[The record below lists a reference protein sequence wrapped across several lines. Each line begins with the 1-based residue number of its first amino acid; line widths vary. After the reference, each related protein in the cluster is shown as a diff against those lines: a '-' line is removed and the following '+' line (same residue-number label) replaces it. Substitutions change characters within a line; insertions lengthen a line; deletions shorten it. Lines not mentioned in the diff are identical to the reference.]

1 VSRSDQA
8 LWFNAVPLLAVAAA
22 YLGAS
27 ALLVPALRGRR
38 PRSQFETGILAVFP
52 AVGLAAAVY
61 GIVLAVEREA
71 PPGGIWLTLGL
82 AVVVDPDLREKNWG
96 NWEGLTSDERLHIE
110 FEGET
115 SEAHRDRTLSA
126 VQRIV
131 ERHPGERVVVVT
143 HGGSLRRIQ
152 AAVSGFA
159 LPVIE
164 NCAVWGLAHEDGRF
178 RPID

>member
-1 VSRSDQA
+1 MTELLLVRHGETDWNAEGKLQGHTDRPLNDYGRRQAQA
-8 LWFNAVPLLAVAAA
+8 LADRLA
-22 YLGAS
+22 GES
-27 ALLVPALRGRR
+27 
-38 PRSQFETGILAVFP
+38 ID
-52 AVGLAAAVY
+52 AVY
-61 GIVLAVEREA
+61 ASDLSRARETA
-71 PPGGIWLTLGL
+71 EILGEQFGL

-96 NWEGLTSDERLHIE
+96 NWEGLTSEERLHVE
-110 FEGET
+110 FKGET

-131 ERHPGERVVVVT
+131 ERHPDGRIVVVT

-164 NCAVWGLAHEDGRF
+164 NCAVWCLAHEDGRF

>member
-1 VSRSDQA
+1 MTELLLVRHGETDWNAEGKLQGHTDRPLNDYGRRQAQA
-8 LWFNAVPLLAVAAA
+8 LADQLA
-22 YLGAS
+22 GDNI
-27 ALLVPALRGRR
+27 
-38 PRSQFETGILAVFP
+38 E
-52 AVGLAAAVY
+52 AVY
-61 GIVLAVEREA
+61 ASDLSRARETAEIVGAK
-71 PPGGIWLTLGL
+71 LGL
-82 AVVVDPDLREKNWG
+82 PVVVDPDLREKNWG

-110 FEGET
+110 YEGET

-131 ERHPGERVVVVT
+131 ERHPEGRVVVVT

-164 NCAVWGLAHEDGRF
+164 NCAVWGLAHEAGTF
-178 RPID
+178 RPIE

>member
-1 VSRSDQA
+1 MTELLLVRHGETDWNAEGKLQGHTDRPLNDYGRRQAQA
-8 LWFNAVPLLAVAAA
+8 LADKLA
-22 YLGAS
+22 GES
-27 ALLVPALRGRR
+27 
-38 PRSQFETGILAVFP
+38 ID
-52 AVGLAAAVY
+52 AVY
-61 GIVLAVEREA
+61 ASDLSRARETA
-71 PPGGIWLTLGL
+71 EILGEKLGL

-96 NWEGLTSDERLHIE
+96 NWEGLTSEERLHVE

-115 SEAHRDRTLSA
+115 SEAHRDRTLNA

-131 ERHPGERVVVVT
+131 ERHPEGRIVVVT

-164 NCAVWGLAHEDGRF
+164 NCAVWGLAHEDGGF

>member
-1 VSRSDQA
+1 MTELLLVRHGETDWNAEGKLQGHTDRPLNDYGRRQAQA
-8 LWFNAVPLLAVAAA
+8 LADRLAGKSIDAVYASDLSRARETAEI
-22 YLGAS
+22 LGAK
-27 ALLVPALRGRR
+27 
-38 PRSQFETGILAVFP
+38 
-52 AVGLAAAVY
+52 
-61 GIVLAVEREA
+61 
-71 PPGGIWLTLGL
+71 LGL
-82 AVVVDPDLREKNWG
+82 PVVVDPDLREKNWG
-96 NWEGLTSDERLHIE
+96 NWEGLTSDERLHVE

-131 ERHPGERVVVVT
+131 ERHPEGRIVVVT

>member
-1 VSRSDQA
+1 MTELLLVRHGETDWNAEGKLQGHTDRPLNDYGRRQAQA
-8 LWFNAVPLLAVAAA
+8 LADRLAGDSIDAV
-22 YLGAS
+22 YAS
-27 ALLVPALRGRR
+27 DLSRAR
-38 PRSQFETGILAVFP
+38 ETAEILAEKLSLP
-52 AVGLAAAVY
+52 
-61 GIVLAVEREA
+61 
-71 PPGGIWLTLGL
+71 
-82 AVVVDPDLREKNWG
+82 VVVDPDLREKNWG

-115 SEAHRDRTLSA
+115 TEAHRDRTLSA

-131 ERHPGERVVVVT
+131 ERHPDGRVVVVT

-159 LPVIE
+159 HPVIE

>member
-1 VSRSDQA
+1 MTE
-8 LWFNAVPLLAVAAA
+8 L
-22 YLGAS
+22 
-27 ALLVPALRGRR
+27 LLVRHGETDWNAEGKLQGHTDRPLNDYGRR
-38 PRSQFETGILAVFP
+38 QAKALANRLADERIDALYASDLSRARETAEIL
-52 AVGLAAAVY
+52 G
-61 GIVLAVEREA
+61 EQ
-71 PPGGIWLTLGL
+71 LGL

-110 FEGET
+110 YEGET
-115 SEAHRDRTLSA
+115 SEAHRERTLSA

-131 ERHPGERVVVVT
+131 ERHPEGRIVVVT
-143 HGGSLRRIQ
+143 HGGSLRRLQ

-164 NCAVWGLAHEDGRF
+164 NCAVWSLSHEDGRF

>member
-1 VSRSDQA
+1 MTELLLVRHGETDWNAEGKLQGHTDRPLNDYGRRQAQA
-8 LWFNAVPLLAVAAA
+8 LADRLAGESIDAVYASDLSRARETAEI
-22 YLGAS
+22 LGAK
-27 ALLVPALRGRR
+27 
-38 PRSQFETGILAVFP
+38 
-52 AVGLAAAVY
+52 
-61 GIVLAVEREA
+61 
-71 PPGGIWLTLGL
+71 LGL
-82 AVVVDPDLREKNWG
+82 PVLVDPDLREKNWG

-131 ERHPGERVVVVT
+131 ERHPDGRIVVVT

-159 LPVIE
+159 LPVLE
-164 NCAVWGLAHEDGRF
+164 NCAVWGLAHEDGSF

>member
-1 VSRSDQA
+1 MTELLLVRHGETDWNAEGKLQGHTDRPLNDYGRRQAQA
-8 LWFNAVPLLAVAAA
+8 LADRLAGESIDAVYASDLSRARETAEI
-22 YLGAS
+22 LGAK
-27 ALLVPALRGRR
+27 
-38 PRSQFETGILAVFP
+38 
-52 AVGLAAAVY
+52 
-61 GIVLAVEREA
+61 
-71 PPGGIWLTLGL
+71 LGL
-82 AVVVDPDLREKNWG
+82 PVLVDPDLREKNWG

-115 SEAHRDRTLSA
+115 SEAHRDRTLGA

-131 ERHPGERVVVVT
+131 ERHPGGRIVVVT

-159 LPVIE
+159 LPVLE
-164 NCAVWGLAHEDGRF
+164 NCAVWGLAHEDGTF